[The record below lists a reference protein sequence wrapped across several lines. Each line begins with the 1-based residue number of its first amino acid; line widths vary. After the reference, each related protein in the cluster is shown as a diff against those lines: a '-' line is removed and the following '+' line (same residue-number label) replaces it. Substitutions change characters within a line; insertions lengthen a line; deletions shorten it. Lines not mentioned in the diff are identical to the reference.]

1 MLCLESRDKEG
12 MLHCVFDVRMSE
24 NLTITQ
30 CFENKT
36 KNLLSKQKQTFMS
49 SQGRSRETR
58 QTVKQRQAVWRSIK
72 ESMGDNEDPPAW
84 AKELLTQV
92 TSMKD
97 TFQHKFD
104 ELSNSMKEIKKDT
117 RAIVNRVGNA
127 EKRIGS
133 LEDKQ
138 VSQQL
143 AIQDSAKEI
152 KNLKAK
158 VSYLESHSRRNNLII
173 VGLEEGLLETGDP
186 AKDPGQELAAIFRYI
201 LDRRETD
208 PAPEVDRHH
217 RSLCPRPDPGEP
229 PRPYIVRLLRWSDR
243 QLILGAAAKKK
254 KLSWKGKTFQVFQD
268 LPADIQQRRAEYA
281 DIKKKLRGAGLRYGL
296 LFPAMLIV
304 TVGEEQ

>member
-12 MLHCVFDVRMSE
+12 MSHCVFDVRMSE

-36 KNLLSKQKQTFMS
+36 KNLLSKQKQIFMS
-49 SQGRSRETR
+49 SQGCSRETR

-173 VGLEEGLLETGDP
+173 VGLEEGLLEP
-186 AKDPGQELAAIFRYI
+186 VLLLKIQAKSWQRYSAIFS
-201 LDRRETD
+201 T
-208 PAPEVDRHH
+208 
-217 RSLCPRPDPGEP
+217 G
-229 PRPYIVRLLRWSDR
+229 VRLTQRPRWTGTTGPSAR
-243 QLILGAAAKKK
+243 ALI
-254 KLSWKGKTFQVFQD
+254 Q
-268 LPADIQQRRAEYA
+268 ENH
-281 DIKKKLRGAGLRYGL
+281 RGRTSCGC
-296 LFPAMLIV
+296 
-304 TVGEEQ
+304 